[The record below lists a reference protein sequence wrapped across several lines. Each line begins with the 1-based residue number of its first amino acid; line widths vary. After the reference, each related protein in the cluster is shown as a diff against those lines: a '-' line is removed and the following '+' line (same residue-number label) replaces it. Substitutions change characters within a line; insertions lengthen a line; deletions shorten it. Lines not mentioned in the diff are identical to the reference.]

1 MPRII
6 KSSKGTFTSSTVT
19 IDSSG
24 RVIAAAS
31 GAGGAVMTPKLF
43 ATGPATGTYTS
54 NGNSVTIYASSG
66 GGGGSGVS
74 NTGGNNIRGGAGGY
88 GVQGIFTSD
97 ITPPFSQPYAVGG
110 PGARGNNA
118 SSGNNGSAGGATN
131 VANLITL
138 NGGNGATYAGENTN
152 GNPGNPGTAAEGSFL
167 ANATF
172 NSSANNGA
180 STNDSNLVVIKGKF
194 GNGGTGTQRN
204 TAGISGGKG
213 LLYIFDNA

>member
-31 GAGGAVMTPKLF
+31 GAGGAVMKPKLF

-54 NGNSVTIYASSG
+54 NGNSITIYASSG
-66 GGGGSGVS
+66 GGGGSGVANS
-74 NTGGNNIRGGAGGY
+74 GPNNLTGGSGGY

-110 PGARGNNA
+110 PGARGNNGGP
-118 SSGNNGSAGGATN
+118 GNNGSAGGATN

-138 NGGNGATYAGENTN
+138 NGGNGGTYGGESGPHTA
-152 GNPGNPGTAAEGSFL
+152 GNPGTAAQGSFL
-167 ANATF
+167 ANF
-172 NSSANNGA
+172 NSNANNGA
-180 STNDSNLVVIKGKF
+180 SINDSNLAVIKGKF